1 MMSSLGARRGEAGR
15 RGVKM
20 WGRGQSVARE
30 GDLATHV
37 AVETDSMML
46 TVVAPPAAS
55 TWFVSLLSSYSR
67 AGAGT
72 GGSVQVS

>member
-1 MMSSLGARRGEAGR
+1 MRDAAGWRGAGRGRQERVRAGPGERRG
-15 RGVKM
+15 
-20 WGRGQSVARE
+20 
-30 GDLATHV
+30 ATHV

-67 AGAGT
+67 AGADT